1 MNPNIRTVLSSLTIA
16 LKKPD
21 QAMNGDALFSYTHSS
36 YTNTMHDNHDKSYS
50 YNKCASYNE
59 KKKKKKRKAMNMLS
73 SIMGHRGRAK
83 IRVLPTIENNKRI
96 KSAKEMR

>member
-1 MNPNIRTVLSSLTIA
+1 MIIMTKVSLIIHV
-16 LKKPD
+16 PV
-21 QAMNGDALFSYTHSS
+21 
-36 YTNTMHDNHDKSYS
+36 TMK
-50 YNKCASYNE
+50 
-59 KKKKKKRKAMNMLS
+59 KKKKKKRKAMNKLS

>member
-1 MNPNIRTVLSSLTIA
+1 MIIMTKVSLIIHVPVTM
-16 LKKPD
+16 KK
-21 QAMNGDALFSYTHSS
+21 
-36 YTNTMHDNHDKSYS
+36 K
-50 YNKCASYNE
+50 

>member
-1 MNPNIRTVLSSLTIA
+1 MIIMTKVSLIIHV
-16 LKKPD
+16 PV
-21 QAMNGDALFSYTHSS
+21 
-36 YTNTMHDNHDKSYS
+36 TMK
-50 YNKCASYNE
+50 
-59 KKKKKKRKAMNMLS
+59 KKKKKKRKAKNMLS

>member
-1 MNPNIRTVLSSLTIA
+1 MTKVSLIIHV
-16 LKKPD
+16 PV
-21 QAMNGDALFSYTHSS
+21 
-36 YTNTMHDNHDKSYS
+36 TMK
-50 YNKCASYNE
+50 

>member
-1 MNPNIRTVLSSLTIA
+1 MIIMTKVSLIIHV
-16 LKKPD
+16 PV
-21 QAMNGDALFSYTHSS
+21 
-36 YTNTMHDNHDKSYS
+36 TMK
-50 YNKCASYNE
+50 

>member
-1 MNPNIRTVLSSLTIA
+1 MIIMTKVSLIIQVPITM
-16 LKKPD
+16 KK
-21 QAMNGDALFSYTHSS
+21 
-36 YTNTMHDNHDKSYS
+36 
-50 YNKCASYNE
+50 NKT
-59 KKKKKKRKAMNMLS
+59 KQKAMNMLS

>member
-1 MNPNIRTVLSSLTIA
+1 MTKVSLIIHVPVTM
-16 LKKPD
+16 KK
-21 QAMNGDALFSYTHSS
+21 
-36 YTNTMHDNHDKSYS
+36 
-50 YNKCASYNE
+50 